1 MKPSIMSVVCFFFA
15 VFFLKMQLSVKC
27 HFVVHPTYFTTEQI
41 LTLVGPALKSNSPLM
56 KWNETPNG
64 STPAS
69 VSLPIDRCLIELG
82 GFSIAKFIYWRE
94 IHVYQIN
101 TYCNIYIYTHT
112 ESQYIYTHN
121 NDVYY
126 THHMYRIHDKMYTA
140 QLQIKAGCFC
150 LLLSSRRRQD
160 LRPSLPGEL
169 GVPKKY
175 W

>member
-101 TYCNIYIYTHT
+101 TYCNIYIYTHIR
-112 ESQYIYTHN
+112 SHSIYIHIIMMFITHIICIEYMTRCIPHSCRLKLA
-121 NDVYY
+121 VS
-126 THHMYRIHDKMYTA
+126 A
-140 QLQIKAGCFC
+140 CSC
-150 LLLSSRRRQD
+150 LLAGGRT
-160 LRPSLPGEL
+160 
-169 GVPKKY
+169 
-175 W
+175 